1 MFNYQ
6 KEYDVIVVGA
16 GHAGIEAALAAS
28 RIGAQVL
35 LLTSNIDTLGQMSC
49 NPSIGGSAKSH
60 LVREIDAL
68 GGEMGRTTDFTG
80 IQFRTLNKSKGPAIW
95 ATRAQCDKKAY
106 QLRMKWVCE
115 RQPNLDLKQEQVTSI
130 EVKNGKVIGI
140 TTANQIRYRSRT
152 IIITTG
158 TFLHGLIHIG
168 KSQHHGGRSGESASV
183 GISES
188 LRAIGLKLKRLKTG
202 TPPRILRRFINFD
215 ATEEQPGDTPIPLFS
230 FWPYE
235 LFHVEQNVNSSN
247 KTIANGEF
255 PAGSMLQRSGRQLSC
270 YLTQTTGRTKE
281 IIKKNLHLS
290 PMYCGQIEGV
300 GPRYCPSIE
309 DKIVKFSDK
318 ETHHI
323 FLEPEGVETDEFY
336 LNGLSTS
343 LPYKVQIEL
352 VRSVIGLENAEIL
365 RPAYAVEYDF
375 APPDQIFPSL
385 ESKACENLFLAGQ
398 INGTSG
404 YEEAAAQGLTAG
416 INAVRRCFN
425 KPPIIF
431 KRSEAYIGVMVD
443 DLINVEVREPYRVF
457 TSRAEYRLLLRQDNA
472 DLRLCDTG
480 YEIGLLSRKNY
491 ERFLQKRELISS
503 ELHRLRTNRSG
514 SSTLAQL
521 LRRPEITY
529 ETLPDRNDSLPKEII
544 NAVEVEVKYEGY
556 IERQNLEVKK
566 LRNVENK
573 QIPDKFNYESVLGL
587 SNEARQNL
595 QKVRPLSVG
604 QAARV
609 PGVTST
615 DLGLI
620 AIWLKR
626 SEATIKVNCD

>member
-1 MFNYQ
+1 MFDYQ
-6 KEYDVIVVGA
+6 KAYDVIVVGA
-16 GHAGIEAALAAS
+16 GHAGIEASLAAS

-35 LLTSNIDTLGQMSC
+35 LLTSNVDTIGQMSC

-68 GGEMGRTTDFTG
+68 GGEMGRATDLTG

-106 QLRMKWVCE
+106 QLRMKWICE
-115 RQPNLDLKQEQVTSI
+115 RQQNLDLKQEQVTSI
-130 EVKNGKVIGI
+130 EVKDGKVVGI
-140 TTANQIRYRSRT
+140 TTANQTRYRGRT

-168 KSQHHGGRSGESASV
+168 KSQHSGGRSGELASV

-188 LRAIGLKLKRLKTG
+188 LREIGLKLKRLKTG
-202 TPPRILRRFINFD
+202 TPPRILRRFINFN
-215 ATEEQPGDTPIPLFS
+215 ATEEQLGDTPIPLFS

-235 LFHVEQNVNSSN
+235 LFHVEQGANNSN
-247 KTIANGEF
+247 DARANSEF
-255 PAGSMLQRSGRQLSC
+255 PIGSILQRTARQLSC
-270 YLTQTTGRTKE
+270 HLTQTTSKTKE
-281 IIKKNLHLS
+281 VIKKNLHLS
-290 PMYCGQIEGV
+290 PMYCGQIEGI

-323 FLEPEGVETDEFY
+323 FLEPEGIETDEFY

-343 LPYKVQIEL
+343 LPYEVQIEL

-385 ESKACENLFLAGQ
+385 ESKVCENLFLAGQ
-398 INGTSG
+398 ISGTSG
-404 YEEAAAQGLTAG
+404 YEEAAAQGLIAG
-416 INAVRRCFN
+416 VNAARRCAN
-425 KPPIIF
+425 KSSIIF
-431 KRSEAYIGVMVD
+431 KRNEAYIGVMVD
-443 DLINVEVREPYRVF
+443 DLINVEVKEPYRVF

-480 YEIGLLSRKNY
+480 YEIGLLPRKNY
-491 ERFLQKRELISS
+491 EMFLRKRELISD

-514 SSTLAQL
+514 SLTLAQL

-529 ETLPDRNDSLPKEII
+529 QSLPDRNDSLPKEVIDAI
-544 NAVEVEVKYEGY
+544 EVEIKYEGY
-556 IERQNLEVKK
+556 IERQNLEVQK

-573 QIPDKFNYESVLGL
+573 QIPDGFNYESVLGL

-604 QAARV
+604 QAARI

-626 SEATIKVNCD
+626 GEATAEVNRD